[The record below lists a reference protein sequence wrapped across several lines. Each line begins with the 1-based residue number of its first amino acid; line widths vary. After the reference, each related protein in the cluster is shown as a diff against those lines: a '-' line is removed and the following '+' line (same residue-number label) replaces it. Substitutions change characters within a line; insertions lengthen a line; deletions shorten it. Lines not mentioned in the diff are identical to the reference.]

1 MRGFC
6 YCDII
11 IMNIIFYLIN
21 MESYS
26 FDHAQKIVVIG
37 AGAVGAT
44 VAYTL
49 MLKNLAA
56 RIVLIDVN
64 IQKQEGEVMDIDDV
78 LSFVETGS
86 ISSGNFKDAIDADVI
101 ILTAGAAQKPGET
114 RLDLIN
120 KNKTITRSIFKEI
133 GKLKSTAIVL
143 VVANPVDILTYLVQE
158 VSGLD
163 HKRVFGSGTSLDT
176 ARLRTEISKVLKVS
190 AQNVEG
196 YVLGEHG
203 DTEFDAFST
212 VSVGGILIKDFK
224 LPRAKLDEIE
234 SKVKNAAYDIINRK
248 GATFYGIAMV
258 VADIVEAILFD
269 QRKIMPLSVRLEGW
283 NGISGVCLSVPVVV
297 GRQGIEKVWPVK
309 LNFSEK
315 IRLKKSTKEI
325 KKFL

>member
-1 MRGFC
+1 
-6 YCDII
+6 
-11 IMNIIFYLIN
+11 